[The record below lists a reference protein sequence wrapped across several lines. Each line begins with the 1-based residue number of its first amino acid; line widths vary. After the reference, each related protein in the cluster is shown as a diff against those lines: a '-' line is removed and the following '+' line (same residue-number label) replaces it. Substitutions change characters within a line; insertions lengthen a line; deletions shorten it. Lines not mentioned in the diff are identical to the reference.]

1 MKALILLSS
10 LGVISLLSEI
20 FRFKKA
26 LYPIILLG
34 LIAALGIN
42 IMDWNLPLDKQ
53 LFWKMMKVDH
63 YAVAFSSVLIA
74 VVILW
79 YIMAADY
86 FKEESNQTDRTAL
99 ILFALVGAV
108 VMVSYTNMAMLFLG
122 IEILSISV
130 YVLAGSNKN
139 DVLSNES
146 AFKYLIMGAF
156 ASGFL
161 LFGIALIYGSTRSFD
176 LTEIGNALIVNQGN
190 ISPIFYV
197 GVLMMLV
204 ALLFKVSAAPFH
216 FWAPDVYQ
224 GAPTVITA
232 YMATIVKTAAFAAF
246 LKLFMSCFTSVGD
259 VWINI
264 VWVVAAIT
272 LLIGN
277 ITAVLQI
284 SVKRML
290 AYSSIAHAGYM
301 LLALLASNNYSA
313 GAILF
318 YSLAY
323 SIGSIATFGVL
334 KIVSE
339 NNGNDALDAFNGLGK
354 RNPLLAF
361 VMTVA
366 LLSLAGIPPTAGFF
380 AKYYIF
386 TSAFQAGFPGLV
398 LIAIIASLV
407 GVYYYFKLIIAMYFK
422 TPSTET
428 SIEIGVNHKLL
439 FILIVILTIALGVV
453 PDFII
458 RLL

>member
-20 FRFKKA
+20 FSFKKL
-26 LYPIILLG
+26 LYPIVLLG
-34 LIAALGIN
+34 LIGTLFVN
-42 IMDWNLPLDKQ
+42 VLDWNLTNTM
-53 LFWKMMKVDH
+53 FFGMMKVDH
-63 YAVAFSSVLIA
+63 YAVAFSSVLIG
-74 VVILW
+74 VCILW
-79 YIMAADY
+79 YIMAYDY
-86 FKEESNQTDRTAL
+86 FTEESNQTDRTAL
-99 ILFALVGAV
+99 IIFALVGGV
-108 VMVSYTNMAMLFLG
+108 IMTSYTNMAMLFLG

-139 DVLSNES
+139 DVHSNEA

-156 ASGFL
+156 ATGFL
-161 LFGIALIYGSTRSFD
+161 LFGITLIYGSTRSFD
-176 LTEIGNALIVNQGN
+176 LAEIGNAILINRGS

-197 GVLMMLV
+197 GVLMMLIG
-204 ALLFKVSAAPFH
+204 LLFKVSAAPFH

-224 GAPTVITA
+224 GSPTVITA

-246 LKLFMSCFTSVGD
+246 LKLFMTCFATVGD
-259 VWINI
+259 VWMNI
-264 VWVVAAIT
+264 VWIVAALT
-272 LLIGN
+272 LLVGN
-277 ITAVLQI
+277 ITAVLQT

-290 AYSSIAHAGYM
+290 AYSSVAHAGYM
-301 LLALLASNNYSA
+301 LLALLAANYYSA
-313 GAILF
+313 SGILF

-323 SIGSIATFGVL
+323 SIGSIASFGVL
-334 KIVSE
+334 KIVAE
-339 NNGNDALDAFNGLGK
+339 ANGNDSLDAFNGLGK

-386 TSAFQAGFPGLV
+386 TAAFQAGYVGLV

-407 GVYYYFKLIIAMYFK
+407 GVYYYFKIIIAMYFK
-422 TPSTET
+422 APTSET
-428 SIEIGVNHKLL
+428 SIEVGMNHKLL
-439 FILIVILTIALGVV
+439 FILIVLLTIVLGII

-458 RLL
+458 QLL

>member
-20 FRFKKA
+20 FSFKKL
-26 LYPIILLG
+26 LYPIVLLG
-34 LIAALGIN
+34 LIGTLVVN
-42 IMDWNLPLDKQ
+42 VMDWNLTNT
-53 LFWKMMKVDH
+53 LFFGMMRVDH
-63 YAVAFSSVLIA
+63 YAVAFSSVLIGVA
-74 VVILW
+74 ILW
-79 YIMAADY
+79 YLMAADY
-86 FKEESNQTDRTAL
+86 FCEESNQTDRTAL

-108 VMVSYTNMAMLFLG
+108 IMTSYTNMTMLFLG

-139 DVLSNES
+139 DVHSNEA

-156 ASGFL
+156 ATGFL
-161 LFGIALIYGSTRSFD
+161 LFGITLIYGSTRSFD
-176 LTEIGNALIVNQGN
+176 LTEIGNAILINRAT

-197 GVLMMLV
+197 GVLMMMIGLS
-204 ALLFKVSAAPFH
+204 FKVSAAPFH

-246 LKLFMSCFTSVGD
+246 LKLFMTCFASVD
-259 VWINI
+259 DMWSNIIWII
-264 VWVVAAIT
+264 AALT
-272 LLIGN
+272 LLVGN
-277 ITAVLQI
+277 ITAVLQT

-301 LLALLASNNYSA
+301 LLALLALNNYSQS
-313 GAILF
+313 GILF
-318 YSLAY
+318 YTLAY
-323 SIGSIATFGVL
+323 SIGSIASFGVL
-334 KIVSE
+334 KLVIE
-339 NNGNDALDAFNGLGK
+339 NANEDSLQAFNGLGK

-386 TSAFQAGFPGLV
+386 TGAFQAGYPGLV

-407 GVYYYFKLIIAMYFK
+407 GVYYYFKIIIAMYFK
-422 TPSTET
+422 DSTSET
-428 SIEIGVNHKLL
+428 SIEVAMSHKFL
-439 FILIVILTIALGVV
+439 FILIALLTIALGIF
-453 PDFII
+453 PDLII
-458 RLL
+458 KLL